1 MFVPDG
7 GSYFSRFAV
16 KFLEIFAAGLA
27 TAVSGYLIAHLSGAY
42 SSSAPVS
49 APQPVGTIIQAAPAA
64 TVSGGPPAQPTPVA
78 ADANEQRTAPQPQ
91 QEADPPVVAQPQHET
106 AAATKA
112 DANEPRPAPQQEAT
126 GASAVAL
133 PQHETAAA
141 TKANANEPRPAPQ
154 QETGASAIALPPHG
168 TATATKAASSR
179 KHVETDTSAT
189 DNKRDQESVLA
200 RARAALANSEAK
212 RTRPPDPLP
221 RQANAPR
228 APAAIGP
235 QSRQADDRLGAASVT
250 AAPAD
255 SASSPPPPMT
265 QPPAELTPLAPVEI
279 ESRPVAPLETEP
291 APVAQE
297 DTGVLSTL
305 ERFRH
310 DPLAATDDAPRPP
323 MPVGQ

>member
-7 GSYFSRFAV
+7 GSYFSRFVV

-112 DANEPRPAPQQEAT
+112 DANEPRPAPQQET
-126 GASAVAL
+126 GASAVAQ
-133 PQHETAAA
+133 PQHETAA
-141 TKANANEPRPAPQ
+141 
-154 QETGASAIALPPHG
+154 
-168 TATATKAASSR
+168 ATKAASSR

-189 DNKRDQESVLA
+189 DNKRDQESALA
-200 RARAALANSEAK
+200 RARAALANSETK
-212 RTRPPDPLP
+212 RTRPPDPPP

-235 QSRQADDRLGAASVT
+235 QSRQADDRLGAASVA
-250 AAPAD
+250 AAPAN
-255 SASSPPPPMT
+255 SASSPPSPMT

>member
-112 DANEPRPAPQQEAT
+112 
-126 GASAVAL
+126 
-133 PQHETAAA
+133 
-141 TKANANEPRPAPQ
+141 
-154 QETGASAIALPPHG
+154 
-168 TATATKAASSR
+168 ASSR

-189 DNKRDQESVLA
+189 DNKRDQESALA
-200 RARAALANSEAK
+200 RARAALANSETK
-212 RTRPPDPLP
+212 RTRPPDPPP

-235 QSRQADDRLGAASVT
+235 QSRQADDRLGAASVA
-250 AAPAD
+250 AAPAN
-255 SASSPPPPMT
+255 SASSPPSPMT